1 MKAQDPSGQSAYFAS
16 QLGGFQIPRTALS
29 EVAADMD
36 RLLASEAR
44 DQNPR
49 QLSGWRNKWKRAAK
63 NFTDACEDKAIK
75 EITVNDAYKLRRHWA
90 KRVQVENIET
100 IYANKHLG
108 YVERMIEAFYED
120 LELDEMPNPFTG
132 IRIKDKQA
140 GEIRKKPNRKREFK
154 PAWIKEKILSPDPTE
169 SLNEEA
175 RDILRVCAETGC
187 RASEVFDVPAKSII
201 LNAEIPHLRLKIEES
216 TSDEPNDGRRVLKTA
231 SAIRDVPIVGAALEA
246 MKRHPQGFPR
256 YRGKAS
262 FYATANEFFRDNE
275 LFPTSKH
282 TLGGLRHS
290 YESRM
295 RRLKISNEERAQ
307 LMGHSLHSIRGREV
321 YGDETDLRIR
331 ALYAEMIA
339 FPTERW
345 SPRPYSVLSN
355 LIDAILDEE
364 GFKRPD

>member
-1 MKAQDPSGQSAYFAS
+1 MKAQDPSGQSAYFAR

-49 QLSGWRNKWKRAAK
+49 QLNGWRNKWKRAAK

-175 RDILRVCAETGC
+175 RDTSRVFAETGF
-187 RASEVFDVPAKSII
+187 RAS
-201 LNAEIPHLRLKIEES
+201 
-216 TSDEPNDGRRVLKTA
+216 
-231 SAIRDVPIVGAALEA
+231 
-246 MKRHPQGFPR
+246 
-256 YRGKAS
+256 
-262 FYATANEFFRDNE
+262 
-275 LFPTSKH
+275 
-282 TLGGLRHS
+282 
-290 YESRM
+290 
-295 RRLKISNEERAQ
+295 
-307 LMGHSLHSIRGREV
+307 
-321 YGDETDLRIR
+321 
-331 ALYAEMIA
+331 
-339 FPTERW
+339 
-345 SPRPYSVLSN
+345 
-355 LIDAILDEE
+355 
-364 GFKRPD
+364 